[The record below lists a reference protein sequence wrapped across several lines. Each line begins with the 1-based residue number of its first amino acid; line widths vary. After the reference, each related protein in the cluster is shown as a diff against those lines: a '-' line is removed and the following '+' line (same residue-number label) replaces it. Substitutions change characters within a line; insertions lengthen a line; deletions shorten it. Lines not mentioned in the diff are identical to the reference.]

1 VTSQIGRLKYEEA
14 RDDLLAFHKVNGR
27 DTEKL
32 EARIKKHLT
41 PYFAGVKMANISPAT
56 INGYVAKRLK
66 DTSTPANATVNRE
79 LGWLKQMFRLAVDAG
94 KLMTRPKITM
104 LREDNVRTGFFE
116 RHHFDA
122 MLPHIHD
129 ELQPVVK
136 FAYITGWRKGEVLT
150 LEWRQ
155 VDMQAGVVRLEPGTT
170 KNGKGREFP
179 FTRELRALLEG
190 RQHADHERLKKQGV
204 VVPWVFYR
212 MVAKGR
218 RGKKSPRPII
228 SYLKA
233 FKTACEK
240 AGCPARLPHD
250 FRRSAVR
257 NLTRAGVPQSV
268 AMKMTGHKTDSVFR
282 RYDIVS
288 PDDLRIAAEP
298 LDQACVQEK
307 RG

>member
-1 VTSQIGRLKYEEA
+1 MAEADVPARGGR
-14 RDDLLAFHKVNGR
+14 RQDH
-27 DTEKL
+27 
-32 EARIKKHLT
+32 
-41 PYFAGVKMANISPAT
+41 
-56 INGYVAKRLK
+56 
-66 DTSTPANATVNRE
+66 
-79 LGWLKQMFRLAVDAG
+79 DAPED
-94 KLMTRPKITM
+94 RHAE
-104 LREDNVRTGFFE
+104 EDNVRTGFFE

-122 MLPHIHD
+122 MLRHLHD
-129 ELQPVVK
+129 ELRPVVQ
-136 FAYITGWRKGEVLT
+136 FAYITDRRKNEVLT

-179 FTRELRALLEG
+179 FTRDLRALLEG
-190 RQHADHERLKKQGV
+190 QLADHERLKKQGT

-233 FKTACEK
+233 FKTACKK
-240 AGCPARLPHD
+240 AGCPGRLPHD

-288 PDDLRIAAEP
+288 PDDLRIAAER
-298 LDQACVQEK
+298 LDAATA
-307 RG
+307 